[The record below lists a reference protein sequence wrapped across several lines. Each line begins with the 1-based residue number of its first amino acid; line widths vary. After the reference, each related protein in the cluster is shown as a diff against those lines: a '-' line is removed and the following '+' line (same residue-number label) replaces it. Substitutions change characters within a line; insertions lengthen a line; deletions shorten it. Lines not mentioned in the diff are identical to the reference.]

1 MENDKTN
8 EKIFIEETF
17 KKLCNEFSNC
27 LKCHKDYTFHPINKS
42 LRIAVIQNNIENYK
56 HVGIVA
62 SKIGPEY
69 KLYPQ
74 AIQDCITGLS
84 KSLLII
90 AKKHYED
97 FEKFSSNEIVFT
109 SQVYL
114 YTDKL
119 LVPEDEIRK
128 YFQENKLKLLIRD
141 DKYWVKFFKRKK
153 PDVFICHDARDK
165 EVFVRLLYNALT
177 KRLIKVWYDEF
188 SLKIGDSLVNMI
200 DEGLKSCKYGIVII
214 SKNFLNRKKWTNR
227 EWRSLVT
234 REIDEEKNIIL
245 PIWLGVSKDEVA
257 KYSLDLADKY
267 ALNASEGIDV
277 IADKITGIVK
287 K

>member
-1 MENDKTN
+1 
-8 EKIFIEETF
+8 
-17 KKLCNEFSNC
+17 
-27 LKCHKDYTFHPINKS
+27 
-42 LRIAVIQNNIENYK
+42 
-56 HVGIVA
+56 
-62 SKIGPEY
+62 
-69 KLYPQ
+69 
-74 AIQDCITGLS
+74 
-84 KSLLII
+84 
-90 AKKHYED
+90 
-97 FEKFSSNEIVFT
+97 
-109 SQVYL
+109 
-114 YTDKL
+114 
-119 LVPEDEIRK
+119 
-128 YFQENKLKLLIRD
+128 
-141 DKYWVKFFKRKK
+141 
-153 PDVFICHDARDK
+153 
-165 EVFVRLLYNALT
+165 LT
-177 KRLIKVWYDEF
+177 RRLIKVWYDEF
-188 SLKIGDSLVNMI
+188 SLKIGDSLVNKI

>member
-1 MENDKTN
+1 M
-8 EKIFIEETF
+8 
-17 KKLCNEFSNC
+17 
-27 LKCHKDYTFHPINKS
+27 
-42 LRIAVIQNNIENYK
+42 
-56 HVGIVA
+56 
-62 SKIGPEY
+62 
-69 KLYPQ
+69 
-74 AIQDCITGLS
+74 
-84 KSLLII
+84 
-90 AKKHYED
+90 
-97 FEKFSSNEIVFT
+97 
-109 SQVYL
+109 YL

-119 LVPEDEIRK
+119 LVPEEEIRK
-128 YFQENKLKLLIRD
+128 YFQENKLKLIIRD
-141 DKYWVKFFKRKK
+141 DKHWVKFFKRKK
-153 PDVFICHDARDK
+153 PDVFICHDSRDK

-188 SLKIGDSLVNMI
+188 SLKIGDSLVNRI
-200 DEGLKSCKYGIVII
+200 DGGLKSCKYGIVII

>member
-1 MENDKTN
+1 MGNNKENDKM
-8 EKIFIEETF
+8 FIEETF
-17 KKLCNEFSNC
+17 KKLCDEFSNC
-27 LKCHKDYTFHPINKS
+27 LKCHKDYTFHAIDKS
-42 LRIAVIQNNIENYK
+42 LRIVVIQNNIENYK

-69 KLYPQ
+69 KLIPQ
-74 AIQDCITGLS
+74 SIQDCINGLS

-97 FEKFSSNEIVFT
+97 SEKFSSNEIVFT

-114 YTDKL
+114 YTDEL

-128 YFQENKLKLLIRD
+128 YFQENKLKLIIRD

-153 PDVFICHDARDK
+153 PDVFICHDSRDK
-165 EVFVRLLYNALT
+165 EVFVRPLYNALT

-188 SLKIGDSLVNMI
+188 SLKIGDSLVNKI
-200 DEGLKSCKYGIVII
+200 DEGLKSCKYGIVVI
-214 SKNFLNRKKWTNR
+214 SKYFLNRKKMSNR
-227 EWRSLVT
+227 EWRSLIT

-245 PIWLGVSKDEVA
+245 PIWLDVSKNEVA

-267 ALNASEGIDV
+267 ALNASEGIDI
-277 IADKITGIVK
+277 IADKIARVVK

>member
-1 MENDKTN
+1 MENDKEN
-8 EKIFIEETF
+8 DKIFIEETF

-114 YTDKL
+114 YTDNL
-119 LVPEDEIRK
+119 LVPEEEMRK
-128 YFQENKLKLLIRD
+128 YFQENKLKLIIRD

-153 PDVFICHDARDK
+153 PDVFICHDSRDK
-165 EVFVRLLYNALT
+165 EVFVRPLYNALT

-188 SLKIGDSLVNMI
+188 SLKIGDSLVNKI
-200 DEGLKSCKYGIVII
+200 DEGLKSCKYGIVVI
-214 SKNFLNRKKWTNR
+214 SKYFLNRKKMSNR

-245 PIWLGVSKDEVA
+245 PIWLDVSKNEVA

-267 ALNASEGIDV
+267 ALNASEGIDI